1 MEEKIIDKQEE
12 IPENLKE
19 IQKMIGKAKELSK
32 EEIKKLEKEA
42 EESVDFLK
50 KIDEIE
56 LPTNKYVI
64 FTDGEEQLL
73 YENEEFYTI
82 SSTDSRKT
90 KKKRTKKEATDL
102 YLEYF
107 IKYQLNP
114 ILEKREINKEK
125 QISIVE
131 KFKDIQITE
140 QAKTE
145 QVQEKQIEQEDLT
158 I

>member
-131 KFKDIQITE
+131 KFKDVQITE